1 MNTPNSIMPGP
12 ASVGPD
18 GLPNRFTPKEEN
30 FSKSRSLLV
39 DIIVEIIG
47 LAIGVVFI
55 YFIVKLYFWICS
67 L

>member
-1 MNTPNSIMPGP
+1 MNTPNSIMPGS
-12 ASVGPD
+12 ASGGPD
-18 GLPNRFTPKEEN
+18 GLPNRFTPKEEK

-39 DIIVEIIG
+39 DIIV
-47 LAIGVVFI
+47 LAIGVVFM